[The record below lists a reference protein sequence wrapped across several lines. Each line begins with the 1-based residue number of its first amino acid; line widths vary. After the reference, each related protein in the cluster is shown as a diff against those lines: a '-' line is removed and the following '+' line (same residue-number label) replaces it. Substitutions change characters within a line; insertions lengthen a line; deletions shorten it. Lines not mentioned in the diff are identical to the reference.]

1 MEALLDQD
9 SRQTQEE
16 RGMKN
21 RSTPTTQSA
30 ENLDVFPLQR
40 ISRSQ
45 LALSTLLVPYP
56 RVGKRST
63 NGTDHQVSAPI
74 LHAKRLF
81 ATVGKRTYMYA
92 ARVGK

>member
-1 MEALLDQD
+1 MMRVFLFNLLVAVLFIDI
-9 SRQTQEE
+9 
-16 RGMKN
+16 
-21 RSTPTTQSA
+21 A
-30 ENLDVFPLQR
+30 EPSVDVFPLQR

-63 NGTDHQVSAPI
+63 NGTDHQLSAPI